1 MTAKRS
7 FFKTAAISTAL
18 MLGGGATI
26 TTVEAQSD
34 NAGVNE
40 ANPKKYFAMVA
51 CKTPKNDIYGRL
63 VTPEETTDIWR
74 CTGSGE
80 PWEITVDGVTTKVW
94 AGKLAEFGTYYESGF
109 GFYSSEGLEEIA
121 IPYVTT
127 MNEEISLL
135 VFDTSTKERA
145 HFSYSCG
152 GFERVGGPD
161 CARWGLGFLRFQPS
175 APKIDMPATWHSSM
189 RYSHAG
195 SSTTESFNA
204 DAIPERENCGEY
216 VFSVTGLELCPGL
229 SQSAV
234 SSVIGEPADCN
245 QTPNNV
251 GTMCTYENAKYGD
264 TPAKVVATY
273 RHGLLIRADYFL
285 DKDQNVSQLPI
296 VFETLLGSPYEKQG
310 DSRLW
315 QEKSQVLAYDPQS
328 SRPLV
333 KVFVLDN
340 AAWEEM
346 TKLEKNL
353 AVKTPSGGSTNDT
366 VSASTPESEAIR
378 NLASG
383 LKRPR
388 SIFGQKRELIEIF
401 A

>member
-7 FFKTAAISTAL
+7 FFKTTSISAAL
-18 MLGGGATI
+18 MLAGVATI
-26 TTVEAQSD
+26 TTVEAQSG

-40 ANPKKYFAMVA
+40 ANAKKYFAMVA
-51 CKTPKNDIYGRL
+51 CKTPVKTYDRW
-63 VTPEETTDIWR
+63 VTPEETTDMWR
-74 CTGSGE
+74 CGGSGE
-80 PWEITVDGVTTKVW
+80 PWEITIDGVTTQVW

-121 IPYVTT
+121 IPYVTH

-135 VFDTSTKERA
+135 VFDTSTKERV

-152 GFERVGGPD
+152 GYEGDRGPECTRGGI
-161 CARWGLGFLRFQPS
+161 GFLRFRPT
-175 APKIDMPATWHSSM
+175 APTVVMPATWHSSV

-195 SSTTESFNA
+195 SSTTEAFNA
-204 DAIPERENCGEY
+204 DAIPERENCSEY

-234 SSVIGEPADCN
+234 NSVIGEPADCN
-245 QTPNNV
+245 QTPNDV
-251 GTMCTYENAKYGD
+251 GTMCTYEDARYGD

-285 DKDQNVSQLPI
+285 NRDQNVSQLPI
-296 VFETLLGSPYEKQG
+296 VFEALLGSPYEKKG

-315 QEKSQVLAYDPQS
+315 KVKSQVLAYDPQS
-328 SRPLV
+328 SRPVV

-340 AAWEEM
+340 QAWREL

-353 AVKTPSGGSTNDT
+353 AVKTPS
-366 VSASTPESEAIR
+366 
-378 NLASG
+378 
-383 LKRPR
+383 
-388 SIFGQKRELIEIF
+388 
-401 A
+401 